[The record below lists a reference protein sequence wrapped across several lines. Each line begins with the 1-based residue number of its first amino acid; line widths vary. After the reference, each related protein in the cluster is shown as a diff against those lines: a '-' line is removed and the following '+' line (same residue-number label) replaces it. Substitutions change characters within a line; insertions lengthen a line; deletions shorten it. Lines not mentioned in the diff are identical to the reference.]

1 MADYRQLNQ
10 ALAAEVEAV
19 SGTQETPTVAA
30 NAIKARGI
38 RPSPNFDVI
47 NTDDEHTGSL
57 DGGAPIIGGGSMGLG
72 FGVVMRGSGAAGT
85 APEYDPLLQGCGFAV
100 TTTAAA
106 VTDTAQAGAA
116 NTITLAAGDAGAT
129 DAYKGM
135 VIELTG
141 GTGSGQSAVIMANDG
156 TSKVVTVAADWATQP
171 DATTTYSIV
180 ANVLY
185 RPASLALKTVTLFN
199 YQHSSAAGGQS
210 LLRKLAGAAGN
221 MNLEITNREIGQM
234 NFEFTGILPALPGN
248 VAHPGEAAFDDVAGE
263 AFKNAEVLMGGK
275 AVKFRRFT
283 LDLGNEVS
291 QADDP
296 AATYGLDVAGITR
309 RKVTGT
315 IKPNLVELATQNNM
329 SDFMNQTAQSIV
341 LRWGSAAGKRLS
353 LLIPT
358 AKLISVGDDENDG
371 YAAQE
376 LGFQGVGADDGVW
389 ICVH

>member
-1 MADYRQLNQ
+1 MADFRQLNQ

-19 SGTQETPTVAA
+19 SGTPETPTVAA

-106 VTDTAQAGAA
+106 VTGTAQAGAA
-116 NTITLAAGDAGAT
+116 SSITLEAGESAVD

-135 VIELTG
+135 VLRITA
-141 GTGSGQSAVIMANDG
+141 GTGIGESNVVTAYDG
-156 TSKVVTVAADWATQP
+156 TSKVATVARAWTAQP
-171 DATTTYSIV
+171 DATSEYSID

-234 NFEFTGILPALPGN
+234 NFEFTGILPALPAN

-341 LRWGSAAGKRLS
+341 LRWGSAAGKRIN